1 MPEVQPGLAILTP
14 SGWSVTEPN
23 EGGKFGPQFDFS
35 GRAMTDATAK
45 KLAIIG
51 ASQYSRCDTEV
62 RVTSAQIINEVLYI
76 THAAT
81 LSGGYVN
88 GQIAFCAVDGHF
100 VHGPITVLTD
110 TTLTMPAPGE
120 PNTAPN
126 TGGTQFLHFLGMH
139 ASASWVRYLQARWG
153 MGMKFVGNL
162 SQHGA
167 NVGQV
172 AARMRSVRRFL
183 GQERPD
189 VVIFEPGWGNSLNEG
204 ASWDATMTAALQNL
218 DQVCPAAAT
227 VVLATLPPPAP
238 GAAGITAEKI
248 GHFHRLNNMLLGG
261 YFQQRY
267 PNVIVVDCTRA
278 LMDYSRTDIGS
289 ILNVH
294 TDDLHWNHNGAKI
307 LADSCFGPAL
317 DRLFPVIPVG
327 RSGAGHVWANGNNQL
342 FQGLTDAAGYTP
354 AVGGITSSG
363 TCDAAFTIEKAGGG
377 AVSVAFTKTQLP
389 NLLYKQTVAITNM
402 AATTVMTLGI
412 PGAAGSLLKDRLAAG
427 RTYRVIIRAAITA
440 ITGTV
445 KSFNVVVQLSMTGHP
460 GTQPRTIWAG
470 RTQFGEV
477 EGTSNA
483 FNQITTET
491 AIDYI
496 GEDITIPAGVT
507 ITDARALVAV
517 GSGSSGAACTFD
529 VEDVTILDVTP

>member
-1 MPEVQPGLAILTP
+1 MPEVQSGLAILTP
-14 SGWSVTEPN
+14 SGWNVTEPN
-23 EGGKFGPQFDFS
+23 EGGKFGPQFDFL

-62 RVTSAQIINEVLYI
+62 KVTSAQIINEVLYI
-76 THAAT
+76 THILP

-88 GQIAFCAVDGHF
+88 GQIAFCAVDNHF
-100 VHGPITVLTD
+100 VQGPITVLTD

-120 PNTAPN
+120 PDTVAD
-126 TGGTQFLHFLGMH
+126 TGGNQFLHFLGMH
-139 ASASWVRYLQARWG
+139 TSASWVRYLQARWG
-153 MGMKFVGNL
+153 QGMKFVGNL

-172 AARMRSVRRFL
+172 AVRMRSVLRFL
-183 GQERPD
+183 AQEKPD
-189 VVIFEPGWGNSLNEG
+189 VIIYEPGWGNSLNEG
-204 ASWDATMTAALQNL
+204 AAWDATMAAALANL

-238 GAAGITAEKI
+238 GAAGMTSEKI
-248 GHFHRLNNMLLGG
+248 GYFHRLNNMLLGG
-261 YFQQRY
+261 YFQARY
-267 PNVIVVDCTRA
+267 PNIIVVDCTRV

-289 ILNVH
+289 ITGVH

-317 DRLFPVIPVG
+317 DRLFPTIPLG
-327 RSGAGHVWANGNNQL
+327 RFGAGHAWANGAGQL
-342 FQGLTDAAGYTP
+342 FDGLLTSAGYTP

-363 TCDAAFTIEKAGGG
+363 TCDTAFTIEKAGGG
-377 AVSVAFTKTQLP
+377 AVSVAFTKTQLA

-402 AATTVMTLGI
+402 NATTVMTLGI
-412 PGAAGSLLKDRLAAG
+412 PGAAGALLKDRLAAG

-440 ITGTV
+440 ITGTI
-445 KSFNVVVQLSMTGHP
+445 KSFNVVMQINMSGHP

-477 EGTSNA
+477 EGNSSL
-483 FNQITTET
+483 FNQIATEA
-491 AIDYI
+491 AIDYYGI
-496 GEDITIPAGVT
+496 DFTIPAGVT
-507 ITDARALVAV
+507 ITDARAMIAV
-517 GSGSSGAACTFD
+517 GSGSSGAGCTFD
-529 VEDVTILDVTP
+529 IEDVTILDVTP